1 MQYTLGVDIGGTFT
15 DFSLID
21 AEGKIT
27 LWKEASTPKDSKQ
40 AIIKGL
46 NAMSE
51 NEKLP
56 LSDFLSRLD
65 LFVHGQTIATNTVI
79 QRNGPKTAI
88 LCTKGFRDVIHF
100 RDGFKPH
107 RYNIQLQPPK
117 DFVPRYL
124 RIPVGERVNYKGE
137 ILKALDEKSVFDA
150 INILKKEKVEAV
162 AVSFLW
168 SVVNASHERRVKEI
182 LRAEL
187 PDIPVVAS
195 SDALPIIR
203 EWERTTCAVLSAYV
217 LPGISKYMI
226 ELEDWLH
233 SNGFKHPLL
242 VMQLNGGT
250 STVSKL
256 LEKSINASASG
267 PAAAPMAGLFASKR
281 VDVDNVITVDMG
293 GTSFDVSLVTKGA
306 PSLTR
311 DLKIHE
317 NPVGVAAVDVHS
329 IGAGG
334 GSIAWID
341 PGGALMVGPH
351 SAGAEPGPAAYNQ
364 GGTKPTCTD
373 ANIVLGYINPDF
385 FLGGRRT
392 VDTSLSEKAIK
403 QHIAD
408 PLGLTVPEAAHG
420 IFRIINNNMVDAIR
434 VVSVERGID
443 PRHYSLVSGGG
454 AGNIHAGML
463 GSTLGMK
470 QVLIPRYSGVFCSF
484 GMIVSDVRHD
494 HLKAFTAN
502 TEKFDLAAVNEVIA
516 ELEKKAIDEMVE
528 EGYPEGEVILKRF
541 ADAKYPAQIHELTV
555 DVPSDKVLDEA
566 DIKILENSF
575 HDLHEQMFTYSVR
588 ESSVDIFHWRV
599 VAYRSVK
606 EPNSQIMDLSSDAI
620 EVARKGKRDVYF
632 GDINDYRST
641 QIYDGSK
648 IRHGMVIKGPA
659 VVEETTTT
667 IVIFPGQNLTVNRFG
682 DFVLN
687 LES

>member
-1 MQYTLGVDIGGTFT
+1 MLCQKT
-15 DFSLID
+15 
-21 AEGKIT
+21 
-27 LWKEASTPKDSKQ
+27 
-40 AIIKGL
+40 
-46 NAMSE
+46 
-51 NEKLP
+51 KLP
-56 LSDFLSRLD
+56 LSDFLGRLD

-79 QRNGPKTAI
+79 QRNGPKTAV
-88 LCTKGFRDVIHF
+88 LCTEGFRDVIHF
-100 RDGFKPH
+100 RDGFKPQ

-124 RIPVGERVNYKGE
+124 RIPVVERVNYKGD
-137 ILKALDEKSVFDA
+137 ILKALDEESVFEA
-150 INILKKEKVEAV
+150 IKTLKKEKVEAV

-182 LRAEL
+182 LKAEL
-187 PDIPVVAS
+187 PEIPVVAS

-203 EWERTTCAVLSAYV
+203 EWERTTCTILSAYV

-256 LEKSINASASG
+256 LEKSINAIASG

-281 VDVDNVITVDMG
+281 MDVDNVITVDMG

-334 GSIAWID
+334 GSMAWID
-341 PGGALMVGPH
+341 PGGALMVGPQ

-373 ANIVLGYINPDF
+373 ANLVLGYINPDF
-385 FLGGRRT
+385 FLGGRRA
-392 VDTSLSEKAIK
+392 VDISLSEKAIK

-484 GMIVSDVRHD
+484 GMIVSDVD
-494 HLKAFTAN
+494 M
-502 TEKFDLAAVNEVIA
+502 I
-516 ELEKKAIDEMVE
+516 
-528 EGYPEGEVILKRF
+528 ILR
-541 ADAKYPAQIHELTV
+541 PLRRIQT
-555 DVPSDKVLDEA
+555 
-566 DIKILENSF
+566 
-575 HDLHEQMFTYSVR
+575 
-588 ESSVDIFHWRV
+588 
-599 VAYRSVK
+599 
-606 EPNSQIMDLSSDAI
+606 
-620 EVARKGKRDVYF
+620 
-632 GDINDYRST
+632 
-641 QIYDGSK
+641 
-648 IRHGMVIKGPA
+648 
-659 VVEETTTT
+659 
-667 IVIFPGQNLTVNRFG
+667 NLISP
-682 DFVLN
+682 L
-687 LES
+687 